1 MKPVLRSV
9 FLPAA
14 LLASATLLSAHPG
27 HEGHELTWDFDHL
40 AAHPAATLGWVAIFA
55 LAVWLL
61 VRLVKSA
68 RDANHTLRGSQRSRG
83 K

>member
-1 MKPVLRSV
+1 MKPVFRTV

-14 LLASATLLSAHPG
+14 FLASATLLSAHPG

-40 AAHPAATLGWVAIFA
+40 AAHPAATLGWVAILSA
-55 LAVWLL
+55 AGWLV
-61 VRLVKSA
+61 VRLTRST